1 MLIGVSVMSVVIHLI
16 FGIKSFV
23 MAQKNPVI
31 QGSPA
36 LVQQQTIQKAYET
49 LKLQTR

>member
-1 MLIGVSVMSVVIHLI
+1 MISVVIHLI
-16 FGIKSFV
+16 LGIKSYAT
-23 MAQKNPVI
+23 AQKNPVI